1 MYSLWIAVFL
11 LFVFYT
17 AKSTNFNTFLDAV
30 ENKTFDLRQ
39 SIIVKS
45 DYKKANKNIVIV
57 AIDDASYEYILDKYG
72 EWPLPRDI
80 YAKLIDYIEAQHPKT
95 IAFDLMF
102 VKSIKDSVGG
112 ELNAENMVELNVNQ
126 ITLLAYDILHEEVMD
141 GGFVQLIHNGYG
153 GFIFQ
158 NPFAKVLKLWGL
170 RDLSK
175 LVYSGRALYFE
186 HKDELEKDCTDE
198 EFMALFERFPAF
210 DDLDDDFVEHE
221 EEWTEQIAMYV
232 DEHINDFAKIER

>member
-1 MYSLWIAVFL
+1 MKEVVIRETDIVSAANEGMDSFLSL
-11 LFVFYT
+11 
-17 AKSTNFNTFLDAV
+17 
-30 ENKTFDLRQ
+30 
-39 SIIVKS
+39 
-45 DYKKANKNIVIV
+45 
-57 AIDDASYEYILDKYG
+57 
-72 EWPLPRDI
+72 
-80 YAKLIDYIEAQHPKT
+80 
-95 IAFDLMF
+95 F

-112 ELNAENMVELNVNQ
+112 ELNAENMVEFNVNQ

-186 HKDELEKDCTDE
+186 HKDELDEYETLLDNIANGFYPLSYQKGDKTIIWNEWKRLTKDIKYN
-198 EFMALFERFPAF
+198 RFSK
-210 DDLDDDFVEHE
+210 
-221 EEWTEQIAMYV
+221 
-232 DEHINDFAKIER
+232 N

>member
-1 MYSLWIAVFL
+1 MSWPSQPRRNLSLWKHSLICIVDGNVVRSFAYSFCFIDI
-11 LFVFYT
+11 FVVTLQNNSYN
-17 AKSTNFNTFLDAV
+17 SYV
-30 ENKTFDLRQ
+30 ENH
-39 SIIVKS
+39 IVMKEVVIRETDIVS
-45 DYKKANKNIVIV
+45 AANEGM
-57 AIDDASYEYILDKYG
+57 DSFLS
-72 EWPLPRDI
+72 L
-80 YAKLIDYIEAQHPKT
+80 
-95 IAFDLMF
+95 F